1 MNIHPNMVTFFTPP
15 YHFIKIFSGFFFNL
29 VYTLGAITESFIIII
44 QLKVYI
50 LFASIINHLIVV
62 ESASGLSAH
71 GLY

>member
-1 MNIHPNMVTFFTPP
+1 M
-15 YHFIKIFSGFFFNL
+15 
-29 VYTLGAITESFIIII
+29 YTLGAITESFIIII

-62 ESASGLSAH
+62 ESVGGLSAH